1 MDDRILTCGACLR
14 PGTLSHLTRLPSS
27 DFTDQ
32 SISVEAAF
40 GAQGKL
46 LLERLSG
53 LASGRG
59 RGALDTIAAF
69 LAEVG
74 TGQSGRAS
82 LPLEGCNR
90 VEQLAAQTGLP
101 RRTLHSRLIREIG
114 LSPKRVLRIQRLH
127 RALKL
132 ARDRSCAWP
141 QIAAGS
147 GFADQAHMIRE
158 FVDLLG
164 EPPAAWRQRSRL
176 PISSIPP
183 AIPPNTLR

>member
-1 MDDRILTCGACLR
+1 MDNRIVTCGACLR
-14 PGTLSHLTRLPSS
+14 PGALSHLTRLPSS

-40 GAQGKL
+40 GTQGKL
-46 LLERLSG
+46 LQERLSG
-53 LASGRG
+53 LAP

-69 LAEVG
+69 LAEAG
-74 TGQSGRAS
+74 TGQNRRAS

-90 VEQLAAQTGLP
+90 VAQLAAQTGVP
-101 RRTLHSRLIREIG
+101 RRTLHSRLTQEIG

-132 ARDRSCAWP
+132 AQDRSSAWT

-164 EPPAAWRQRSRL
+164 ESPTAWRQRSRL
-176 PISSIPP
+176 PISSIPR
-183 AIPPNTLR
+183 ATPPNTLR